1 MIRALASAKIN
12 LYLDVIRRREDGYHD
27 IETLYQPVSLWD
39 ELTYERTPAG
49 IEIEG
54 DDPSIPWNEEN
65 LCHRAAA
72 LVLES
77 SGAKG
82 GVRIRVAK
90 GIPSGAGLGGG
101 SSDAAATLLAVNELY
116 RCGFSNEE
124 LRNLSLALGSDV
136 PFFVFGASAIGRG
149 RGELLEGT
157 PGLAGGW
164 ILIVKPDVTVSTK
177 WAYQNLNLILT
188 KGSLGATLTALIEGL
203 QRFPAV
209 RLETRNS
216 FEAGVAERFPSVSAV
231 LSALRDE
238 KPVMSSLS
246 GSGSACFAVF
256 EVESRAREV
265 CERFSSAGFFTRL
278 VQPVAQAIRISAAER
293 SR

>member
-1 MIRALASAKIN
+1 MIQALAAAKIN
-12 LYLDVIRRREDGYHD
+12 LYLDVLRRREDGYHD

-39 ELTYERTPAG
+39 RLVFEKVPAG
-49 IEIEG
+49 IEVTG
-54 DDPSIPWNEEN
+54 DDPSIPWNEDN
-65 LCHRAAA
+65 LCYRAAA
-72 LVLES
+72 LILER

-82 GVRIRVAK
+82 GVRIGVAK

-101 SSDAAATLLAVNELY
+101 SSDAAATLLAMNELF

-124 LRNLSLALGSDV
+124 LRKLSLALGSDV
-136 PFFVFGASAIGRG
+136 PFFIFGAPAVGRG
-149 RGELLEGT
+149 RGELLEAA
-157 PGLAGGW
+157 PGLPGGW

-177 WAYQNLNLILT
+177 CAYQKINFILT
-188 KGSLGATLTALIEGL
+188 KASEGATLTALLEGL
-203 QRFPAV
+203 QRFPAI

-216 FEAGVAERFPSVSAV
+216 FEAGVAEHFPSVSGI
-231 LSALRDE
+231 LSTLRDE
-238 KPVMSSLS
+238 KPVLSSLS

-265 CERFSSAGFFTRL
+265 GERFDSEGFFTRL
-278 VQPVAQAIRISAAER
+278 VQPVAQAISVSGTER